1 VVPKEAGELCH
12 PNGSRHNGLNRRPK
26 RAKGFR
32 VTLQLTLMVRTLA
45 IVISLDFGRLN
56 VDDDYDDEYEQPLE
70 GMRGGC
76 SSS

>member
-1 VVPKEAGELCH
+1 
-12 PNGSRHNGLNRRPK
+12 
-26 RAKGFR
+26 
-32 VTLQLTLMVRTLA
+32 MVRTLA